1 MSLKKHR
8 RAMEKKQ
15 EARFNSH
22 EKKLEVE
29 IITLKDTIT
38 ILQQTIV
45 NQKTKIIQLEKENI
59 RLEIEVEYV

>member
-1 MSLKKHR
+1 
-8 RAMEKKQ
+8 MEKKQ